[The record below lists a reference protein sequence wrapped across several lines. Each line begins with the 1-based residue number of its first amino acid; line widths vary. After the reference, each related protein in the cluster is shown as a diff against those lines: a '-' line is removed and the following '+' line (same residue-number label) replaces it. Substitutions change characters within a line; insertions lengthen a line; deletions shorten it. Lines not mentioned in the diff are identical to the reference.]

1 MIADGTKDGFRV
13 ETRYTADDVPYEV
26 TVNIAEENRRKH
38 QEELAR
44 QSQRSWDLYAALSL
58 VVSEWD
64 QRELF
69 MLAAN
74 FAAASP
80 DATQL
85 ELLLEVRDRSREID
99 VELWTGLRLMLGT
112 SDAD

>member
-1 MIADGTKDGFRV
+1 MIANGLKEGFRV
-13 ETRYTADDVPYEV
+13 ETRYNADGAPYEV
-26 TVNIAEENRRKH
+26 SVNIAEEKRRKQ
-38 QEELAR
+38 QEELTR
-44 QSQRSWDLYAALSL
+44 QSERSWDLYAALRL
-58 VVSEWD
+58 VVKDWD

-85 ELLLEVRDRSREID
+85 ELLLEVRDRAREID

-112 SDAD
+112 DDAN